1 LAIAAAGFSVVALDA
16 HDAMVLDRR
25 GVEVTATVEEV

>member
-25 GVEVTATVEEV
+25 GVEVTATVKEV